1 MFYGS
6 IVSTITLKDVP
17 DELRTILKQRAARN
31 RRSLNQELLFCLEQ
45 VAGIIPL
52 SDREG
57 REWIDSS
64 KQGLMKVWD
73 NSEDDIYNELLS
85 K

>member
-1 MFYGS
+1 MLYGFTMS
-6 IVSTITLKDVP
+6 SITLKDVP
-17 DELRTILKQRAARN
+17 QELRSALKQRAARN

-45 VAGIIPL
+45 VAGIIP
-52 SDREG
+52 SPQRDSRD
-57 REWIDSS
+57 WIESS

-73 NSEDDIYNELLS
+73 NAEDDIYNELLT

>member
-1 MFYGS
+1 MLYGFTM
-6 IVSTITLKDVP
+6 STITLKDVP
-17 DELRTILKQRAARN
+17 QELRTALTERAARN

-45 VAGIIPL
+45 VAGIIP
-52 SDREG
+52 SPKRES
-57 REWIDSS
+57 RDWIESS

-73 NSEDDIYNELLS
+73 NSEDNVYNELLT

>member
-1 MFYGS
+1 M
-6 IVSTITLKDVP
+6 STITLKDVP

-45 VAGIIPL
+45 VAGIIP
-52 SDREG
+52 SPNRER

-85 K
+85 

>member
-1 MFYGS
+1 M
-6 IVSTITLKDVP
+6 STITLKDVP
-17 DELRTILKQRAARN
+17 DELRTILKERAARN

-45 VAGIIPL
+45 IAGIIP
-52 SDREG
+52 SPQKES

>member
-17 DELRTILKQRAARN
+17 DELRTILKQRAALN

-45 VAGIIPL
+45 VAGIIP
-52 SDREG
+52 SPAQEDRA
-57 REWIDSS
+57 WIESS
-64 KQGLMKVWD
+64 KQELMKVWD
-73 NSEDDIYNELLS
+73 NSEDDVCHELLS
-85 K
+85 